1 MSVENQEN
9 VCVNNVAIDGEPE
22 LKRMRDDGPEVS
34 AEADACEEQKSSDV
48 AAESD
53 REPKTSA
60 NEQNE
65 EPAKDVFEQGHDST
79 LAEELDQSSSEPL
92 VSAAEENTSFN
103 PEEKKNDA
111 DSRSSHA
118 HVEDDIVEASA
129 TPGDDIE
136 EVSEVSEPGNQIL
149 PSEDTI

>member
-34 AEADACEEQKSSDV
+34 AEADACEEHKSSDV
-48 AAESD
+48 AAAAESD
-53 REPKTSA
+53 KEPKTPA
-60 NEQNE
+60 NELNE
-65 EPAKDVFEQGHDST
+65 EPAKDVFEQRHDST
-79 LAEELDQSSSEPL
+79 LAQDLDQSSSEPL
-92 VSAAEENTSFN
+92 VSPTEENTLIN

-111 DSRSSHA
+111 DSQSSHA

-136 EVSEVSEPGNQIL
+136 EVSEPGNQIL